1 VTSTS
6 YTAVGGSRLAG
17 RDGTIYWSENQP
29 DAAGLHQI
37 VAASRRGKL
46 PVLQG
51 IPLPPA
57 RMRGLVATATELVW
71 HDGATLRSAPLEGGP
86 KATITHLE
94 GYGLGWVTCVT
105 SDREA
110 AYFARAGDRE
120 GSVIG
125 RVANGAIEDLVM
137 LAGTVDQLV
146 VAGPHLAWTLH
157 GAGDIYVRGAVVFS
171 AKEPFALCAAGADH
185 LVLAVGG
192 QLLRLALASH
202 ELDVLAESLAP
213 GWPYAIAWHAGV
225 AYIARHE
232 IVQAGVRLGGCVER
246 VDLAAGTSTIVH
258 ARAAGRTLD
267 QLVANDHGLFCV
279 ERTQA
284 DDAPAAI
291 VHITPEPVERARVE
305 ARGTRTGGGIRVDA
319 QYGKL
324 RIGFVGEVVS
334 CTEVV
339 RKIASEAPRKLE
351 LLCAPASPGE
361 LFSSACATQ
370 RIASVIALVAPNSGD
385 ASLGLLADV
394 LGAFPSLERALI
406 SGAIAFERCEH
417 AALRELHLDS
427 DKLESTLAIAL
438 ARSQLPALERCALA
452 FKRVSTAQLLKL
464 VDALAAVTAPN
475 LREVH
480 FGGLR
485 GLDQIRDV
493 TQALAE
499 RKRPVEWDV
508 ISFAGAL
515 GGEDTWL
522 DVADSIRPPGA
533 LKIALPL
540 DLWSTDFAD
549 AQLRRRRWLADAAK
563 LTWAPCDVRA
573 TQAW

>member
-1 VTSTS
+1 MTSTS
-6 YTAVGGSRLAG
+6 YTAVGGSRLTG
-17 RDGTIYWSENQP
+17 RDGTIYWTENQP

-37 VAASRRGKL
+37 VAASRRGKF
-46 PVLQG
+46 PVLEG

-57 RMRGLVATATELVW
+57 RMRGLVVTATELVW
-71 HDGATLRSAPLEGGP
+71 HDGATLRTASIDGGEV
-86 KATITHLE
+86 THLE
-94 GYGLGWVTCVT
+94 GTGLGWVTCVT
-105 SDREA
+105 ADREA
-110 AYFARAGDRE
+110 ADIARAGDRE

-125 RVANGAIEDLVM
+125 RVAHGAIEDLVM

-146 VAGPHLAWTLH
+146 VAGRHLAWTLH

-171 AKEPFALCAAGADH
+171 TQEPFALCAAGTDH
-185 LVLAVGG
+185 LVIAVGA
-192 QLLRLALASH
+192 QLLRLALETG
-202 ELDVLAESLAP
+202 ELDHLAEALAP
-213 GWPYAIAWHAGV
+213 GWPHAVAWHAGV

-232 IVQAGVRLGGCVER
+232 IVHAGVRLGGGVER
-246 VDLAAGTSTIVH
+246 VDLAEGTSTIVH
-258 ARAAGRTLD
+258 ARPAGRTLD

-279 ERTQA
+279 ERAQG
-284 DDAPAAI
+284 DDPTAAI
-291 VHITPEPVERARVE
+291 VHITAEPVERSRLE
-305 ARGTRTGGGIRVDA
+305 ARGTRTGGGIRVDSA
-319 QYGKL
+319 YGKL

-339 RKIASEAPRKLE
+339 RKIASDAPRKLE

-361 LFSSACATQ
+361 LFSTACAAQ
-370 RIASVIALVAPNSGD
+370 RISSVLALVAPNTGD
-385 ASLGLLADV
+385 ASVGQLGDV
-394 LGAFPSLERALI
+394 LGAFPALERALI

-417 AALRELHLDS
+417 AALRELHLEG
-427 DKLESTLAIAL
+427 DKLDPGLVTEL
-438 ARSQLPALERCALA
+438 ARSQLPALECCALA

-475 LREVH
+475 LRQVH

-499 RKRPVEWDV
+499 RKRPVEWEV
-508 ISFAGAL
+508 LSFGGAL
-515 GGEDTWL
+515 AGEDTWL

-540 DLWSTDFAD
+540 DLWSPEFAD
-549 AQLRRRRWLADAAK
+549 AQLRRRRWLVDVAK
-563 LTWAPCDVRA
+563 LSWAPCDVKA
-573 TQAW
+573 TQSW